1 MRERGRAVYRDK
13 GSRVWLPYGLK
24 AQGNACRH
32 YVVIGCDHGREEEE
46 EEDRPSGADRR
57 RRRCS

>member
-1 MRERGRAVYRDK
+1 MYRDK

-46 EEDRPSGADRR
+46 EEEV
-57 RRRCS
+57 